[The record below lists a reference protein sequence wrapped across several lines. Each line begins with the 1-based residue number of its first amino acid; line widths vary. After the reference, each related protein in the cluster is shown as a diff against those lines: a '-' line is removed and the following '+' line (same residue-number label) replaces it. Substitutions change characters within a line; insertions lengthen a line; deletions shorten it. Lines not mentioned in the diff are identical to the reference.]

1 MKKIIVNII
10 EVVLALSF
18 AWAGVNGLI
27 FAATAMGY
35 LAIFVFIISV
45 LSMVLSAA
53 GSFSVGKRLYEY
65 LEAKR
70 EAANEKK
77 RLVSKAYHTLA
88 QIEVDSCLRD
98 VTVEEKDKAINEA
111 ANMLYKIILE
121 SIAKEEKK

>member
-1 MKKIIVNII
+1 MKKIIINII

-18 AWAGVNGLI
+18 AWAGVTGLI
-27 FAATAMGY
+27 VAATAMGY

-53 GSFSVGKRLYEY
+53 GSFSVGERLYEY

>member
-1 MKKIIVNII
+1 MKKIITNIV
-10 EVVLALSF
+10 EVVLALLC
-18 AWAGVNGLI
+18 AWAGLYGLI

-45 LSMVLSAA
+45 LSMVLGGICA
-53 GSFSVGKRLYEY
+53 FNVGKRLYEY

-121 SIAKEEKK
+121 SIAKEEQK